1 MKTLQDLFL
10 DELADMHD
18 AEMRLTKALPKM
30 ARTATHVELSEAIDS
45 HFEETEEQVK
55 KLVRIFAAF
64 GKKARGKKCRAMAGL
79 LDEVDEIISG
89 NTGSPTINAALIAA
103 AQKVEH
109 YEIASYGCL
118 REWARLL
125 DNEQAEELLQEIL
138 DEEEAADQTLTQLAR
153 ARSNAAALEGQQA
166 EVSIEDGE
174 VREDD
179 YRAAA

>member
-1 MKTLQDLFL
+1 
-10 DELADMHD
+10 
-18 AEMRLTKALPKM
+18 
-30 ARTATHVELSEAIDS
+30 
-45 HFEETEEQVK
+45 
-55 KLVRIFAAF
+55 
-64 GKKARGKKCRAMAGL
+64 MAGL
-79 LDEVDEIISG
+79 LDEVDQIISD
-89 NTGSPTINAALIAA
+89 NRGSPTINAALIAA

-153 ARSNAAALEGQQA
+153 ARSNAAALEGKPA